1 MKLNNDCARKILL
14 EIENIA
20 YGETM
25 TIEKL
30 QTRIPEFSIDE
41 VLAIVTTFNKS
52 HHLRLVDKASYDEG
66 DIYRDNKIKCL
77 TERGYKTL
85 DLIRDDE
92 VWKQI
97 KEAVPNFNELS
108 IYTIINIA
116 DKIMNVKYN
125 ELFDLPKHL
134 LVDNS
139 RY

>member
-1 MKLNNDCARKILL
+1 MKLNNECARKILL
-14 EIENIA
+14 EIEKIA
-20 YGETM
+20 YDETL

-30 QTRIPEFSIDE
+30 QNKISEFSIDE
-41 VLAIVTTFNKS
+41 VLSIVTSFNRS
-52 HHLRLVDKASYDEG
+52 HHLRLVDKASYDDG

-97 KEAVPNFNELS
+97 KETIPNFDDLS

-125 ELFDLPKHL
+125 ELFNLPKDL

>member
-77 TERGYKTL
+77 TERGYKIL

-97 KEAVPNFNELS
+97 KETVPNFNELS